1 MTHDGADDPRGAG
14 LPLPDTP
21 PRPGAADAGAAP
33 PHGSRR
39 ASPGLALDLRLAAP
53 AAAAWA
59 AAWVV
64 VLLDP
69 AGAAVAGVACAVAA
83 AAAPAGCRRAGGR
96 RTADAHRL
104 DHGRGAAPD
113 RAAAAVA
120 LALVTAAAVLLAGA
134 AQVAQRARGPLG
146 EGADLAS
153 VTRVEGT
160 VLHGTARLAP
170 AWPGAPERAR
180 ATLRVE
186 RASTA
191 AGTVAVDAPVVVV
204 GPGSWLEVPVG
215 TRVAVQ
221 GTVSPGSAGER
232 VVAVVSTR
240 AAPQP
245 TAPPAAWWVVPDAI
259 RETVARQSAALPAD
273 AAALLPGVTIGD
285 TRAVPDDLRD
295 ALRVAGLTHLTAVS
309 GAHFALVGALVLAA
323 AGALGVPR
331 RGQAVAVLA
340 VGAALVLL
348 VGASPSVVRAAG
360 MGVVAVAGLL
370 VGRPSRSPAALA
382 AAVVALLVMDPW
394 QARELGFVLSVVAT
408 AGLVLLGVPLA
419 ERWRDVLPHPVATA
433 LAAPVAAQLVCAPV
447 LLLLDPDVAALAVPA
462 NLLAAPA
469 VAPATVVGLAG
480 ALVGTLCP
488 PLGHVAAAVAGAA
501 CWWIGAVA
509 RAVAALPGAQ
519 VAWLPGAVGALL
531 LAGAGAALAR
541 LAWPG
546 RTAREGP
553 PEGGP

>member
-1 MTHDGADDPRGAG
+1 MSVARVRAEH
-14 LPLPDTP
+14 
-21 PRPGAADAGAAP
+21 
-33 PHGSRR
+33 RR
-39 ASPGLALDLRLAAP
+39 A
-53 AAAAWA
+53 
-59 AAWVV
+59 
-64 VLLDP
+64 
-69 AGAAVAGVACAVAA
+69 AV
-83 AAAPAGCRRAGGR
+83 GR
-96 RTADAHRL
+96 VRDDA
-104 DHGRGAAPD
+104 RGPAPD

-134 AQVAQRARGPLG
+134 AQVAGRAGGPLG
-146 EGADLAS
+146 HRADLAGVS
-153 VTRVEGT
+153 RLEGT

-170 AWPGAPERAR
+170 AWPGAPQRAR

-186 RASTA
+186 RVSTA
-191 AGTVAVDAPVVVV
+191 EGTVAVDAPVVVV
-204 GPGSWLEVPVG
+204 GPASWLEVPVG

-221 GTVSPGSAGER
+221 GAVSRGDAGER
-232 VVAVVSTR
+232 AVAVVSTQ
-240 AAPQP
+240 AAPEP
-245 TAPPAAWWVVPDAI
+245 TARPAAWWVVPDAV
-259 RETVARQSAALPAD
+259 RSTVARQSAALPGD

-285 TRAVPDDLRD
+285 TRGVPDDLRD

-309 GAHFALVGALVLAA
+309 GAHFALVGALVLAG
-323 AGALGVPR
+323 AGAVGVPR
-331 RGQAVAVLA
+331 RGQAVTVLA
-340 VGAALVLL
+340 VGACLVLL

-360 MGVVAVAGLL
+360 MGLVAVAGLL

-382 AAVVALLVMDPW
+382 AAVVGLLVVDPW

-419 ERWRDVLPHPVATA
+419 DRWRDVLPHPVATA
-433 LAAPVAAQLVCAPV
+433 LAAPLAAQLVCAPV
-447 LLLLDPDVAALAVPA
+447 LLLLDPDVAVLAVPA

-509 RAVAALPGAQ
+509 RTVAALPGAQ
-519 VAWLPGAVGALL
+519 VSWLPGAVGALL

-541 LAWPG
+541 LAWPAHAARGG
-546 RTAREGP
+546 RPDGT
-553 PEGGP
+553 